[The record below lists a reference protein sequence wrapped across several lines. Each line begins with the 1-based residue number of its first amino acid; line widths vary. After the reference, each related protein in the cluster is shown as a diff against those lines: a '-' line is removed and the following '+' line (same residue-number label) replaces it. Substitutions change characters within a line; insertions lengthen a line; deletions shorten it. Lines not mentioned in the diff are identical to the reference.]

1 MVYLRDSQNS
11 PGDFL
16 YLRTRN
22 RCAVGLGVGR
32 SAPSAWCQGEEV
44 VGWSQKALSGL
55 SPWHVHRLPH
65 KVSDTAVEG
74 IKPKPHTP
82 EQWWLEFSEYA
93 VWTLLPTEVSQTLY
107 IHLWLYLVQGWG
119 GHYTPLPSLCC
130 AWNPL
135 SV

>member
-32 SAPSAWCQGEEV
+32 SAPSAWSQGEEV
-44 VGWSQKALSGL
+44 VGWSHKALSGL

-65 KVSDTAVEG
+65 KVSDTAVES

-107 IHLWLYLVQGWG
+107 IYGVHLV
-119 GHYTPLPSLCC
+119 
-130 AWNPL
+130 
-135 SV
+135 